1 MLHSI
6 RSRARSGERAEQAFE
21 QAIGA
26 AIAPAEH
33 KGGRWAVLVSLV
45 ALILSAF
52 SLYETTLKQAR
63 PSLHVGA
70 VMHYAHDPSGGVEV
84 FAVPITIA
92 NHGAR
97 DAIVTSLDLSVRRA
111 RAGASTLTWFT
122 SAYVGGNPA
131 NDKRPFTPLSIPGR
145 GSYAGIVLFYQR
157 DLNDSTPPVVAA
169 AGEPLLFCVTARLE
183 ANQDYPLLD
192 ALLGVPPAVADFEA
206 QLLWFSAPELNA
218 GKTIPMQI
226 KNARRPASSQRAGD
240 ACPQVPAP
248 R

>member
-6 RSRARSGERAEQAFE
+6 RPRPRSERAEQAFE
-21 QAIGA
+21 QAIEA

-33 KGGRWAVLVSLV
+33 KGGRWAALVSLV

-63 PSLHVGA
+63 PSLHVGT

-84 FAVPITIA
+84 FAVPVTIA

-111 RAGASTLTWFT
+111 QTGASTLTWFV

-145 GSYAGIVLFYQR
+145 GSYTGIVLFYQR
-157 DLNDSTPPVVAA
+157 DLKDGAPPVVAA
-169 AGEPLLFCVTARLE
+169 AGEPLLFCVVARSE
-183 ANQDYPLLD
+183 ANQDYPFLD
-192 ALLGVPPAVADFEA
+192 ALLGAPPAAADFEA
-206 QLLWFSAPELNA
+206 ELLWFSAPELHA
-218 GKTIPMQI
+218 GKTLPMQI
-226 KNARRPASSQRAGD
+226 KDARRTAASPLAGD
-240 ACPQVPAP
+240 ACAQAPAP